1 MKKLLSICL
10 AVLVVVGLMPV
21 YALAAD
27 GDSVGDP
34 TGGSDM
40 TVYTVNA
47 AATGGSISI
56 SSATLDAVTGAGPWT
71 VAAGTVI
78 NVTATADEG
87 YELTALTAKVGDTAE
102 QDILMSKSVKVDG
115 NTAIH
120 ATFEK
125 KETNEIV
132 TGAPEPRATTHTVRI
147 STVDNGSIEVKVD
160 GSPIAD
166 GASVEE
172 GKTLSI
178 TAMPTTGYELEKIS
192 VLVPIT
198 GGLSLDKESQ
208 TSPMSYMV
216 GQKDL
221 TIAAT
226 FKETAA
232 ADVTVKINKTGNGS
246 VTVTDVVTGSQ
257 IDSGNKVTSGS
268 KIKIV
273 VAPDAGNKITA
284 FSINSADQTPITD
297 TGMTVESYQA
307 NSNVTIDVT
316 FSEITQ
322 ENRTITIDSKGT
334 GTGTIAVTDINDS
347 DNPITNGATVPNGHK
362 IKVVATPA
370 SGSLLKS
377 FSVGAA
383 TPDLKDGKQA
393 VTVDNYEVN
402 ENITVSATFDLVP
415 VAATHAVKWKAGSN
429 GTIKVTVNGTEIKSG
444 DQVAEGAKFT
454 VTATP
459 DNGYVLDKLTVT
471 GATQDGETSTYTV
484 GTTEVNISA
493 TFKYNGGTSA
503 PSYVYR
509 PIGVYDDDG
518 DWLEDN
524 SGSSFP
530 RPSSDGKVVLD
541 GVLPNQTF
549 YIKLGDAG
557 NDYVTE
563 LSGGGK
569 ARASQL
575 VDDNLF
581 KISVDKDGDGKSLIS
596 KIEQVEEK
604 RLGGMTRASYLKVTL
619 KDMTSTDERKANA
632 EIEFKAKKD
641 KDSSWKKGETAIL
654 NLNMWISNKKVS
666 GSDGDADTGEK
677 IYFSPE
683 ANENNVLIWGDD
695 RAALEFTAD
704 DDAKDF
710 YARLS
715 TKSMSD
721 IYSEYGDPV
730 DADLWFYDFVGNPSI
745 PSTSR
750 AYLTLGIP
758 WDDDDDYTP
767 NPHDVY
773 IYRLDKD
780 GYLEDVTA
788 MFTYSEDDREI
799 EGWTT
804 RTRTLGTYIVS
815 DTELD
820 IDSYYDDDD
829 DTEVPSI
836 DVSNNQKPVPNTGR

>member
-1 MKKLLSICL
+1 MLPDVVCRFGIVHNSVIRITFLPQENRVSLEHGQRRAATRRTTEKLIFFKEVPYMKKLLSICL

-21 YALAAD
+21 YALADD
-27 GDSVGDP
+27 GDSVGEN
-34 TGGSDM
+34 TGGQNP

-56 SSATLDAVTGAGPWT
+56 SSATPDAVTGAGPWT

-87 YELTALTAKVGDTAE
+87 YESVPTTLTATMGGQTT
-102 QDILMSKSVKVDG
+102 DITGPFAVSG
-115 NTAIH
+115 NVSIH

-132 TGAPEPRATTHTVRI
+132 TGAPEPRVTTHTVNI
-147 STVDNGSIEVKVD
+147 STPNNGSIEVKVD
-160 GSPIAD
+160 GNTISN

-226 FKETAA
+226 FKETA

-444 DQVAEGAKFT
+444 DQVAEGSKFT

-484 GTTEVNISA
+484 GTSDVDISA

-641 KDSSWKKGETAIL
+641 KDGSWKKGETAIL

-715 TKSMSD
+715 TKSMSN

-758 WDDDDDYTP
+758 WVMIAYEL
-767 NPHDVY
+767 
-773 IYRLDKD
+773 I
-780 GYLEDVTA
+780 TA
-788 MFTYSEDDREI
+788 LSPVL
-799 EGWTT
+799 
-804 RTRTLGTYIVS
+804 TL
-815 DTELD
+815 
-820 IDSYYDDDD
+820 
-829 DTEVPSI
+829 
-836 DVSNNQKPVPNTGR
+836 

>member
-10 AVLVVVGLMPV
+10 AVLVVVGLVPV
-21 YALAAD
+21 YALAAE
-27 GDSVGDP
+27 GDP
-34 TGGSDM
+34 IDGNAGGSDT
-40 TVYTVNA
+40 TVYYTVNA

-56 SSATLDAVTGAGPWT
+56 SSATPDAVTGAGPWT
-71 VAAGTVI
+71 VAAGTMI
-78 NVTATADEG
+78 NVKATADEG
-87 YELTALTAKVGDTAE
+87 YESIPTSLTATTGGQTT
-102 QDILMSKSVKVDG
+102 DITGPFAVTG
-115 NTAIH
+115 NTAINAVFAEIENEPEPTPEPEPKPEPKPEETGTTTTPAAPLQSPSNSTPPPTNDGLGGPIPSAGGPH
-120 ATFEK
+120 NVTAGSVTGGQITGVPVGGTINDGESLTLTAVADEGYEVKSFTVTMVGDSSTNLATGN
-125 KETNEIV
+125 TATISSV
-132 TGAPEPRATTHTVRI
+132 TGAVNATAEFKLIDRKITI
-147 STVDNGSIEVKVD
+147 NSTGSGTIVVTDTDD
-160 GSPIAD
+160 G
-166 GASVEE
+166 
-172 GKTLSI
+172 
-178 TAMPTTGYELEKIS
+178 
-192 VLVPIT
+192 
-198 GGLSLDKESQ
+198 
-208 TSPMSYMV
+208 
-216 GQKDL
+216 
-221 TIAAT
+221 
-226 FKETAA
+226 
-232 ADVTVKINKTGNGS
+232 NKT
-246 VTVTDVVTGSQ
+246 
-257 IDSGNKVTSGS
+257 
-268 KIKIV
+268 
-273 VAPDAGNKITA
+273 
-284 FSINSADQTPITD
+284 INSGD
-297 TGMTVESYQA
+297 T
-307 NSNVTIDVT
+307 I
-316 FSEITQ
+316 
-322 ENRTITIDSKGT
+322 
-334 GTGTIAVTDINDS
+334 
-347 DNPITNGATVPNGHK
+347 PNGHK
-362 IKVVATPA
+362 IKAVATPN
-370 SGSLLKS
+370 SGNLLTA
-377 FSVGAA
+377 FTVGAS
-383 TPDLKDGKQA
+383 TQDVGDGKQA
-393 VTVDNYEVN
+393 KTVDGYEVK
-402 ENITVSATFDLVP
+402 ENITISATFEPVPANVTTHKVTIKAPEDGKITVAYTDKDGNSKTATSGSVDIKDGTKIDVTTTPDTNYKLKTLTIGGTNHNTDQTGVAVTGDITVSASF
-415 VAATHAVKWKAGSN
+415 
-429 GTIKVTVNGTEIKSG
+429 E
-444 DQVAEGAKFT
+444 
-454 VTATP
+454 
-459 DNGYVLDKLTVT
+459 
-471 GATQDGETSTYTV
+471 
-484 GTTEVNISA
+484 
-493 TFKYNGGTSA
+493 YNGGAST
-503 PSYVYR
+503 PTYVHR
-509 PIGVYDDDG
+509 PLGVYDDEG

-549 YIKLGDAG
+549 YIKLGDA
-557 NDYVTE
+557 NSDLITT

-569 ARASQL
+569 AHASDL
-575 VDDNLF
+575 ADDSLF

-596 KIEQVEEK
+596 KIEQVDEK

-641 KDSSWKKGETAIL
+641 KSGSWAKGETAIL
-654 NLNMWISNKKVS
+654 NLNMWISNTKIS
-666 GSDGDADTGEK
+666 GSDGDADTGDK

-715 TKSMSD
+715 TRSMSD
-721 IYSEYGDPV
+721 IYAEYGDPV

-758 WDDDDDYTP
+758 WDDDDDYSP
-767 NPHDVY
+767 DPRDVY

>member
-21 YALAAD
+21 YALADD
-27 GDSVGDP
+27 GDPVGNP

-56 SSATLDAVTGAGPWT
+56 SSATPDAVTGAGPWT

-87 YELTALTAKVGDTAE
+87 YESVPTTLTATMGGQTT
-102 QDILMSKSVKVDG
+102 DITGPFAVSG
-115 NTAIH
+115 NVSIH

-132 TGAPEPRATTHTVRI
+132 TGAPEPRATTHTVNI
-147 STVDNGSIEVKVD
+147 PAPSNGSIEVKVD
-160 GSPIAD
+160 GNTISN

-172 GKTLSI
+172 GKTLFI
-178 TAMPTTGYELEKIS
+178 TAMPANGYELEEIS

-198 GGLSLDKESQ
+198 GGLTTDKTSQ
-208 TSPMSYMV
+208 TSPMSYVV
-216 GQKDL
+216 GQKEL

-226 FKETAA
+226 FKKTTAT
-232 ADVTVKINKTGNGS
+232 DVTVTINKTGDGT
-246 VTVTDVVTGSQ
+246 VAVTDVGTNAAVANGGTVAQ
-257 IDSGNKVTSGS
+257 GNN
-268 KIKIV
+268 IKIV
-273 VAPDAGNKITA
+273 VTPNAGSKITA
-284 FSINSADQTPITD
+284 FSIDSADQTPITD
-297 TGMTVESYQA
+297 TGMTVGSYQA
-307 NSNVTIDVT
+307 NSNVTINVT

-334 GTGTIAVTDINDS
+334 GTGTIAVTDID
-347 DNPITNGATVPNGHK
+347 DNNKSITNGATVPNGHK

-370 SGSLLKS
+370 SDSLLKS

-444 DQVAEGAKFT
+444 DQVAEGSKFT

-471 GATQDGETSTYTV
+471 GATQDGDTSTYTV
-484 GTTEVNISA
+484 GTSDVDISA

-641 KDSSWKKGETAIL
+641 QDGSWKKGETAIL

>member
-21 YALAAD
+21 YALADD

-56 SSATLDAVTGAGPWT
+56 SSATPDAVTGAGPWT

-78 NVTATADEG
+78 NVTATADED
-87 YELTALTAKVGDTAE
+87 YESVPTTLTATMGGQTT
-102 QDILMSKSVKVDG
+102 DITGSFAVTG
-115 NTAIH
+115 NVSIH

-132 TGAPEPRATTHTVRI
+132 TGAPEPRVTTHTVNI
-147 STVDNGSIEVKVD
+147 STPNNGSIEVKVD
-160 GSPIAD
+160 GNTISN
-166 GASVEE
+166 GTLVEE

-178 TAMPTTGYELEKIS
+178 TTTPEVGYELDQLT
-192 VLVPIT
+192 VDGAV
-198 GGLSLDKESQ
+198 KE
-208 TSPMSYMV
+208 
-216 GQKDL
+216 
-221 TIAAT
+221 
-226 FKETAA
+226 
-232 ADVTVKINKTGNGS
+232 GN
-246 VTVTDVVTGSQ
+246 TY
-257 IDSGNKVTSGS
+257 K
-268 KIKIV
+268 
-273 VAPDAGNKITA
+273 
-284 FSINSADQTPITD
+284 
-297 TGMTVESYQA
+297 M
-307 NSNVTIDVT
+307 
-316 FSEITQ
+316 
-322 ENRTITIDSKGT
+322 GT
-334 GTGTIAVTDINDS
+334 GDV
-347 DNPITNGATVPNGHK
+347 
-362 IKVVATPA
+362 
-370 SGSLLKS
+370 
-377 FSVGAA
+377 
-383 TPDLKDGKQA
+383 
-393 VTVDNYEVN
+393 
-402 ENITVSATFDLVP
+402 TVSATFKTVAQTNVP
-415 VAATHAVKWKAGSN
+415 SNDAPVPATTYSVTIPSVTGGSITGATNDQMVNENASLTLTAEPSEGYRLDTFAVTMGGVDQTVTN
-429 GTIKVTVNGTEIKSG
+429 GTCTIAQVTGAIEATASFVQVWEVNYPANPTNGAISVSG
-444 DQVAEGAKFT
+444 LNAGGKADNGSSIT

-459 DNGYVLDKLTVT
+459 DNGYEVDTFSVMMGGAEQGSSNSRTISSVTGDVTVTATFKSIPVGTQTVKWSTNDTDWGNLEVTVDGNKIKSGDPVAEGKDIVINAVGKTGYVLDKLTVT
-471 GATQDGETSTYTV
+471 GAAKKNDTTYTV
-484 GTTEVNISA
+484 GSSPVTISA
-493 TFKYNGGTSA
+493 IFKYDGSSA
-503 PSYVYR
+503 STPSYVYR

-641 KDSSWKKGETAIL
+641 KDGSWKKGETAIL